1 MALSLIRTRG
11 QSPLMSPGRWG
22 QGRCK
27 MTDVSIRTMLLEF
40 VDANGA
46 SHIREMHIEI
56 LRRRPETPEHTIRA
70 RLSEAASD
78 GLLDRLGDGFYDVYA
93 EDEGMTSVVSYPN
106 RMAIWGSSAYRGNC
120 DGRLIKDLILRYG
133 ARKIGDPMEGSG
145 TCRDVVAGLTRYKR
159 LGISYWGG
167 DLRRGFD
174 LTKQELPGRFDFVW
188 IHPPYW
194 NIVQYRSGPPD
205 LSNCESYEQFREML
219 MVCLQRCYHALEVGG
234 RLAVLIGDVRRAG
247 RYTPIVRDV
256 LNFPYGEIRS
266 VIIKVQHNCTSD
278 RKSYGRMEDVPIRH
292 EYCVVF
298 KKAEEMTRSLQ
309 PPKGS
314 ETVRA

>member
-1 MALSLIRTRG
+1 
-11 QSPLMSPGRWG
+11 
-22 QGRCK
+22 
-27 MTDVSIRTMLLEF
+27 MTDISIRTLLLEF

-46 SHIREMHIEI
+46 SHIRELHIEI
-56 LRRRPETPEHTIRA
+56 LRHKPDTPEHTVRA
-70 RLSEAASD
+70 RLSEAVSD

-93 EDEGMTSVVSYPN
+93 EDQGMTSMVSYPN
-106 RMAIWGSSAYRGNC
+106 RCSLWGNSQYRGNC

-133 ARKIGDPMEGSG
+133 ARKVADPMEGSG
-145 TCRDVVAGLTRYKR
+145 TSRDVVEGLNRYKR
-159 LGISYWGG
+159 LSIHYWGG
-167 DLRRGFD
+167 DLRSGFD
-174 LTKQELPGRFDFVW
+174 LTRQDLPGRFDFVW

-194 NIVQYRSGPPD
+194 NIVQYHSGSGD
-205 LSNCESYEQFREML
+205 LSDCEDYERFRKLL
-219 MVCLQRCYHALEVGG
+219 MVCLRRCYDALEAGG

-247 RYTPIVRDV
+247 RYTPIVKDV

-298 KKAEEMTRSLQ
+298 KKTRPVIRTVQ
-309 PPKGS
+309 EIPCGGS
-314 ETVRA
+314 STRANRHQSGARRC